1 MGEGIV
7 GEGLATVLR
16 HRQDEDRAENYDD
29 LLVAETTAKVKKKKQ
44 KRGRLLDGCV
54 RSVHIARGQLNS
66 PPERYPTPPPPQPEP
81 PGAINPQGAKKGLHA
96 GGDSAPPPPRVT
108 DLSLDA
114 RKARSYLPH
123 LQRESDV
130 RAVVEYVF
138 SGSRFKVCE
147 GGEGWGMAVCGWI
160 VSSSY
165 WHTNA
170 SRPAPPAHAHTP
182 NPPPPPPLTY
192 LQ

>member
-29 LLVAETTAKVKKKKQ
+29 LLVAETAAKVKK
-44 KRGRLLDGCV
+44 RGRFGGCWMLDGCV
-54 RSVHIARGQLNS
+54 HSVHIARGQQS
-66 PPERYPTPPPPQPEP
+66 PLTLTNHRPTPRC
-81 PGAINPQGAKKGLHA
+81 NPQGAKKGLHA

-138 SGSRFKVCE
+138 SGSRFKVR
-147 GGEGWGMAVCGWI
+147 G
-160 VSSSY
+160 
-165 WHTNA
+165 
-170 SRPAPPAHAHTP
+170 
-182 NPPPPPPLTY
+182 
-192 LQ
+192 